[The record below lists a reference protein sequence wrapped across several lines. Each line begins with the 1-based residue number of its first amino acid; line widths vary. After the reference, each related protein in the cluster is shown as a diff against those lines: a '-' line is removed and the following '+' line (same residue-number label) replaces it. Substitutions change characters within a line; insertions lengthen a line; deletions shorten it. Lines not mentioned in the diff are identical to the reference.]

1 MEQVAMDEVTL
12 INGPNLNLLG
22 KREPEIY
29 GSETLEQINKS
40 LAKTAE
46 KLGFKLTV
54 FECNSEGEIIDIVQ
68 SAESKAAGLVINPGG
83 YSHTSVAIL
92 DALKMLKIP
101 VIEVHISN
109 LYKRE
114 EFRHNSITA
123 RAAWGVIS
131 GFGSHGYHL
140 ALHALRRKLDEK

>member
-1 MEQVAMDEVTL
+1 MDNITV

-29 GSETLEQINKS
+29 GNQTLEQINKS
-40 LAKTAE
+40 MIATASE
-46 KLGFKLTV
+46 LGFKLTF
-54 FECNSEGEIIDIVQ
+54 FECNLEGEIIGHIQGAHVD
-68 SAESKAAGLVINPGG
+68 SAGLIINPGG

-92 DALKMLKIP
+92 DALKTLSIP
-101 VIEVHISN
+101 VVEVHLSN

-114 EFRHNSITA
+114 EFRHKSITA
-123 RAAWGVIS
+123 TAAWGVIS

-140 ALHALRRKLDEK
+140 ALHALRRRLDEE

>member
-1 MEQVAMDEVTL
+1 MDEVTV

-22 KREPEIY
+22 KREPETY
-29 GSETLEQINKS
+29 GTETLEQISKS

-46 KLGFKLTV
+46 KLGFTLRF

-68 SAESKAAGLVINPGG
+68 NADAKSAGIVINPGG

-92 DALKMLKIP
+92 DALKTLKIP

-114 EFRHNSITA
+114 EFRHDSITA
-123 RAAWGVIS
+123 RAVWGVIS
-131 GFGSHGYHL
+131 GFGSLGYHL
-140 ALHALRRKLDEK
+140 ALHALRRKIDEK